1 MPNSRRQ
8 RFKSIS
14 TIDLTPLMDLTFML
28 LIVFVIT
35 VPVIEYVTDVT
46 PPEMN
51 SSQTAEEVEEPVVIS
66 LNEAG
71 VISLNEQSVALHDLA
86 VLLQEMQRQRG
97 TMNVLVRADG
107 TRPYE
112 EVVAVMRVAHNAGI
126 TSISLMTQAERSK

>member
-1 MPNSRRQ
+1 
-8 RFKSIS
+8 
-14 TIDLTPLMDLTFML
+14 
-28 LIVFVIT
+28 
-35 VPVIEYVTDVT
+35 DVT

-66 LNEAG
+66 LNEVG
-71 VISLNEQSVALHDLA
+71 VISLNEQSVALHDLS

-97 TMNVLVRADG
+97 GTLNVLVRADG
-107 TRPYE
+107 ARPYE

>member
-1 MPNSRRQ
+1 MPLIRRK
-8 RFKSIS
+8 RYKSIS
-14 TIDLTPLMDLTFML
+14 TIDMTPLMDLTFML

-51 SSQTAEEVEEPVVIS
+51 SSNTVEEVAEPAVIA
-66 LNEAG
+66 LNEDG
-71 VISLNEQSVALHDLA
+71 VISLDEQSVALHDLPA
-86 VLLQEMQRQRG
+86 LLQELQRQRSG
-97 TMNVLVRADG
+97 VTVLVRADG

-112 EVVAVMRVAHNAGI
+112 EVVAIMRVAHNAGI

>member
-1 MPNSRRQ
+1 MPIVRHK

-14 TIDLTPLMDLTFML
+14 NIDMTPLMDLTFML

-51 SSQTAEEVEEPVVIS
+51 SSHTVEKVEEPVIIA
-66 LNEAG
+66 LNDAG
-71 VISLNEQSVALHDLA
+71 VISLNEQSLALHELPA
-86 VLLQEMQRQRG
+86 LLQALQQQRSDV
-97 TMNVLVRADG
+97 TVLVRADG

-112 EVVAVMRVAHNAGI
+112 EVVAIMRVAHNAGI

>member
-1 MPNSRRQ
+1 MPAVRRQ
-8 RFKSIS
+8 RFKAIA

-51 SSQTAEEVEEPVVIS
+51 SNQTAEEIEEPVVIV

-71 VISLNEQSVALHDLA
+71 VISLNEQSVSLQELPA
-86 VLLQEMQRQRG
+86 LLQEMQRQRSAL
-97 TMNVLVRADG
+97 TVLVRADG

-112 EVVAVMRVAHNAGI
+112 EVVAVMRVAHNAGV

>member
-1 MPNSRRQ
+1 MPLIRRK
-8 RFKSIS
+8 RYKSIS
-14 TIDLTPLMDLTFML
+14 TIDMTPLMDLTFML

-51 SSQTAEEVEEPVVIS
+51 SSNTVEEVEEPAVIA
-66 LNEAG
+66 LNEDG
-71 VISLNEQSVALHDLA
+71 VISLDEQSVALHDLPA
-86 VLLQEMQRQRG
+86 LLQELQRQRSG
-97 TMNVLVRADG
+97 VTVLVRADG

-112 EVVAVMRVAHNAGI
+112 EVVAIMRVAHNAGI

>member
-1 MPNSRRQ
+1 MSFAQ
-8 RFKSIS
+8 HKRFKSIS
-14 TIDLTPLMDLTFML
+14 TIDMTPLMDLTFML

-51 SSQTAEEVEEPVVIS
+51 SSSTVEAVDEPAIIA
-66 LNEAG
+66 LNDAG
-71 VISLNEQSVALHDLA
+71 VISLNEQSVPLHELPARLQAL
-86 VLLQEMQRQRG
+86 QQQRRDV
-97 TMNVLVRADG
+97 TVLVRADG

-112 EVVAVMRVAHNAGI
+112 EVVAIMRVAHNAGI

>member
-66 LNEAG
+66 LNEVG

>member
-35 VPVIEYVTDVT
+35 VPVVEYVTDVT

-51 SSQTAEEVEEPVVIS
+51 SSQTAEEVEEPVV
-66 LNEAG
+66 
-71 VISLNEQSVALHDLA
+71 
-86 VLLQEMQRQRG
+86 
-97 TMNVLVRADG
+97 
-107 TRPYE
+107 
-112 EVVAVMRVAHNAGI
+112 
-126 TSISLMTQAERSK
+126 

>member
-1 MPNSRRQ
+1 MPVARRQ
-8 RFKSIS
+8 RYKSIS
-14 TIDLTPLMDLTFML
+14 SIDLTPLMDLTFML

-51 SSQTAEEVEEPVVIS
+51 SSQTAEEVEEPVVIA

-71 VISLNEQSVALHDLA
+71 VISLDEQSVALQDLPA
-86 VLLQEMQRQRG
+86 LLQAQQRQRSAL
-97 TMNVLVRADG
+97 TVLVRADG

-112 EVVAVMRVAHNAGI
+112 EVVAIMRVAHNAGV